1 MRKLNKKHLAGFS
14 GIIAVLF
21 MAPLIVLAVVYH
33 SNQRR
38 NDFVPGSVD
47 IKVNEGNDSSDEGEE
62 LTKDYKWE
70 LSGENYIAD
79 KNVRINDSR
88 RFSGEMIRLCFIPM
102 WYDSSGNVCAV
113 FNFGTPTRSENKL
126 TYTDS
131 TDKTLTLNLVADWE
145 ENGWSYN
152 SSDGCFYYSG
162 TSDSSGLTA
171 QLLDSVE
178 LSKAAYDV
186 LAADYVFRLD
196 VLADAIQKTEG
207 SQRWSNSAT

>member
-1 MRKLNKKHLAGFS
+1 MTVVGMSALYSISERRH
-14 GIIAVLF
+14 VL
-21 MAPLIVLAVVYH
+21 
-33 SNQRR
+33 RT
-38 NDFVPGSVD
+38 
-47 IKVNEGNDSSDEGEE
+47 SS
-62 LTKDYKWE
+62 
-70 LSGENYIAD
+70 
-79 KNVRINDSR
+79 
-88 RFSGEMIRLCFIPM
+88 P
-102 WYDSSGNVCAV
+102 
-113 FNFGTPTRSENKL
+113 
-126 TYTDS
+126 
-131 TDKTLTLNLVADWE
+131 TLTLKLVADWE